1 MDVNKFVEGEE
12 EGMEEG
18 IGEMKQGR
26 ARGRE
31 EQKERWRERG
41 RKGKRERWRKG
52 WDSYLRSAPAVVSFM
67 SLRQLRPAMVLA
79 SSSALR

>member
-1 MDVNKFVEGEE
+1 M
-12 EGMEEG
+12 
-18 IGEMKQGR
+18 GEMKQGK

-31 EQKERWRERG
+31 EQRERG
-41 RKGKRERWRKG
+41 REGGRVGILISK
-52 WDSYLRSAPAVVSFM
+52 SAPAVVSFM